1 MPNGRDLNMQVLGE
15 TGADIQMTVGAGG
28 DAAAVRAEKWANG
41 TANGVPVPASANPN
55 VPTSEN
61 NAKYWAQQA
70 GQNVTDAQ
78 AEVEKAEAWANGT
91 RSGEPVGTSD
101 PAYHKNAKYY
111 RELAQSDA
119 NAAAAS
125 QAAAAQSAQQ
135 AAGHVT
141 AAETAQQAAE
151 DAAQEAIE
159 TVVAAQ
165 GPGICYV
172 DSNGIP
178 FVLE

>member
-1 MPNGRDLNMQVLGE
+1 M
-15 TGADIQMTVGAGG
+15 
-28 DAAAVRAEKWANG
+28 AENEG
-41 TANGVPVPASANPN
+41 GVPIEATPTIEISATVQMGGAS
-55 VPTSEN
+55 SESN
-61 NAKYWAQQA
+61 
-70 GQNVTDAQ
+70 
-78 AEVEKAEAWANGT
+78 AEAWAVGERHGVPVGSSDQTYHNNSKYYAEQAGGEAEDAEAWSNGT
-91 RSGEPVGTSD
+91 RNGEPVGTSD
-101 PAYHKNAKYY
+101 PAYHKSAKYY

-141 AAETAQQAAE
+141 AAETAQEAAE
-151 DAAQEAIE
+151 AAAQEAIE

-172 DSNGIP
+172 DTDGIP
-178 FVLE
+178 YVLE

>member
-1 MPNGRDLNMQVLGE
+1 MPNSMDLSLSLSGSESPDLMMEVQMGGASSAENAEAWAVGE
-15 TGADIQMTVGAGG
+15 RG
-28 DAAAVRAEKWANG
+28 
-41 TANGVPVPASANPN
+41 GVPVG
-55 VPTSEN
+55 PTDPVYHN
-61 NAKYWAQQA
+61 NAKYYSEQT
-70 GQNVTDAQ
+70 GQDVSD
-78 AEVEKAEAWANGT
+78 VEAWANGT
-91 RSGEPVGTSD
+91 RDGVPVGTSD
-101 PAYHKNAKYY
+101 PACHKSAKYY

-141 AAETAQQAAE
+141 AAETAKEAAE
-151 DAAQEAIE
+151 AAAQEAIE

-172 DSNGIP
+172 DTDGIP
-178 FVLE
+178 YVLE